1 MKRVK
6 TFTLILPLLFAILF
20 QNCASF
26 DKEFVNPN
34 PLKTQNLHKIEG
46 TYDIANIV
54 FDSIKN
60 KKIPYFNTHTNFF
73 KEIDRKLIKDTLGL
87 NNANDYKFELKILSQ
102 KKIKISY
109 LKNGEIIRERDIKT
123 KLKKDGF
130 LYLSNKNLQFLGVPY
145 IFGAFDIKK
154 TRLTLSKNNNL
165 IFDVSNTRSGAGLLI
180 VFLTYK
186 EWQYKREYKRISLDP

>member
-1 MKRVK
+1 M
-6 TFTLILPLLFAILF
+6 F
-20 QNCASF
+20 QSCASF

-34 PLKTQNLHKIEG
+34 PLKTQNLHNLEG

-60 KKIPYFNTHTNFF
+60 EKVSYFNTHANFF

-87 NNANDYKFELKILSQ
+87 NNTNDYKFELKVLNP

-154 TRLTLSKNNNL
+154 VRLTLSKNNDL
-165 IFDVSNTRSGAGLLI
+165 IFDVSNIRSGAGLLI

-186 EWQYKREYKRISLDP
+186 EWQYKREYKRISLAP